1 MHPSFCT
8 PEERTAATKALNA
21 ATKAKDA
28 DAVRKALKSGAD
40 LNAPNPDFFN
50 YTALHI
56 FAGAG
61 DARMVAE
68 LMSKKANIECRSD
81 SNETPLIMAA
91 RAKHKEIVDQLLRQG
106 ADKRAT
112 PKSAQQH
119 IDELYGKAK
128 NKEVVEKLL
137 EQGADK
143 TAEQLELESMKKKM
157 AEEKVKNAKEMEALR
172 NQLQATERERDTL
185 KMEAQKHGVVLN
197 ALNES
202 QKKVKELP
210 DGQGKLQSEVMAVK
224 EERRK
229 SQDLV

>member
-1 MHPSFCT
+1 MG
-8 PEERTAATKALNA
+8 RKALN
-21 ATKAKDA
+21 
-28 DAVRKALKSGAD
+28 SGAD

-56 FAGAG
+56 FAGEG

-68 LMSKKANIECRSD
+68 LMSKKANIECRSV

-91 RAKHKEIVDQLLRQG
+91 RAKHKEIVDKLLRQG

-128 NKEVVEKLL
+128 NNEVVEKLL

-143 TAEQLELESMKKKM
+143 TAEKAKDPQVELESMKKKM

-172 NQLQATERERDTL
+172 N
-185 KMEAQKHGVVLN
+185 H
-197 ALNES
+197 
-202 QKKVKELP
+202 
-210 DGQGKLQSEVMAVK
+210 
-224 EERRK
+224 
-229 SQDLV
+229 